1 MRLIS
6 AKFVGTVSVFF
17 LLSLAISWQQQS
29 VALVSGEDVTTTT
42 SSLAPDAS
50 EATTDKTS
58 ENVTKSPTSDAEEE
72 DNAGSAKPSAKPEED
87 PDDPEEADDGSD
99 PWGDGDDGE
108 SSKINIVDQMR
119 ELREKDAYIT
129 VSRNVSHLNE
139 TFDRLRH
146 AWGIIDQ
153 YYLPEKETWEKLLG
167 LVTALNVQVSP
178 ECFSSYFSGVSGFR
192 NYAPWAYRCMLRSSF
207 SSTKPFWLT
216 SFNHLDLDVRGR
228 FPESGSLAG
237 RLASFGEYDECLE
250 LESPKSSSTGLIVK
264 GQYCMMEVKAPYPMD
279 TDDDLEAIV
288 DEKHPVYQFIQKYM
302 RAYNI
307 GGMGRPQKVVE
318 ALRINNGTIFRAGL
332 CIPALCKPHEV
343 EAVIMNCKLPY
354 LDL

>member
-6 AKFVGTVSVFF
+6 SKLVGTVSVFF

-42 SSLAPDAS
+42 SSLAPDTS
-50 EATTDKTS
+50 EATTDKTGD
-58 ENVTKSPTSDAEEE
+58 NATKSPTRDAEEE
-72 DNAGSAKPSAKPEED
+72 DKPSAKPEED

-108 SSKINIVDQMR
+108 NKVNIVDQMR
-119 ELREKDAYIT
+119 DLREKDADIT
-129 VSRNVSHLNE
+129 ISRNVSHLNE

-192 NYAPWAYRCMLRSSF
+192 NYAPWAYRCMLR
-207 SSTKPFWLT
+207 
-216 SFNHLDLDVRGR
+216 
-228 FPESGSLAG
+228 
-237 RLASFGEYDECLE
+237 
-250 LESPKSSSTGLIVK
+250 
-264 GQYCMMEVKAPYPMD
+264 
-279 TDDDLEAIV
+279 
-288 DEKHPVYQFIQKYM
+288 
-302 RAYNI
+302 
-307 GGMGRPQKVVE
+307 
-318 ALRINNGTIFRAGL
+318 
-332 CIPALCKPHEV
+332 
-343 EAVIMNCKLPY
+343 
-354 LDL
+354 